1 MLALIKSIPSKDLVV
16 LGKVYR
22 VYEPVTLSSDHLRV
36 CFESKTYR
44 QYVSAT
50 SCVQL
55 AVDEINRYVEKHY
68 TGNRFRKAKEDTKAT
83 FSRNSKGYVSVSYSY
98 NCPKDLYAKIGK
110 IQVGHIS
117 KIDRRDIDRVLDQA
131 GAIRLKS
138 NQEYNAVLL
147 ALRMG
152 YRSRV
157 EKEISERDSKTN
169 STN

>member
-1 MLALIKSIPSKDLVV
+1 MLELIKSIPSKDLVV

-22 VYEPVTLSSDHLRV
+22 VYEPITFSSDHLRV

-44 QYVSAT
+44 QFVSAT
-50 SCVQL
+50 TSVQL

-68 TGNRFRKAKEDTKAT
+68 TGDRLRKAKEDVKAT
-83 FSRNSKGYVSVSYSY
+83 HSRNAKGYVSVSYSY
-98 NCPKDLYAKIGK
+98 NCPKDLHAKVGK

-117 KIDRRDIDRVLDQA
+117 KIDRRDIDRVIDQA
-131 GAIRLKS
+131 GANRLKS

-147 ALRMG
+147 SLRMG

-157 EKEISERDSKTN
+157 EKELSERGSKTI